1 MIAVARTLMHQ
12 ITNGMMMRESRREV
26 DKELLKPMFF
36 IKYYPRKE
44 KERERTSLSKEAATS
59 SKKAK

>member
-1 MIAVARTLMHQ
+1 MHQ